1 MTRLPPLKIQQV
13 LSILKDAG
21 YEFDRSKGS
30 HQIFIHPDSGRRVVV
45 PVHPGKEIPSGTLH
59 EILRQAGIT
68 RDDVAKFLSS

>member
-1 MTRLPPLKIQQV
+1 LPPLKIQQV